1 MLDTTHDI
9 LAKQREIIFQKT
21 ITERFL
27 IGAEAIDFG
36 RVIVESSIRNLQPDI
51 SELDLKI
58 ATFRR
63 YYSSIFPDDELERI
77 VQSMFMY
84 YSNK

>member
-1 MLDTTHDI
+1 LDTTNDI
-9 LAKQREIIFQKT
+9 LTKQREIIFQKT

-36 RVIVESSIRNLQPDI
+36 RVVVESSIRNLQPNL

-58 ATFRR
+58 ATFKR
-63 YYSSIFPDDELERI
+63 YYSSIFPDDEVKRI
-77 VQSMFMY
+77 VQSMFRY